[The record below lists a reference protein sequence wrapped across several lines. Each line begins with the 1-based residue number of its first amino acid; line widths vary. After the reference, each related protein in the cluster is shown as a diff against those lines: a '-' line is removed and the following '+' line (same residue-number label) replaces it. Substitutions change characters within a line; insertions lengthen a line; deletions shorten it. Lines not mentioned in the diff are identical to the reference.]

1 MNYNILKDL
10 LQTSDDYG
18 SIFDF
23 FFQNFAEESSFYEK
37 GNPSMNPT
45 LPKVIKAMGEN
56 FYGKNCRINGYR
68 MTEIEEES
76 FIHGTCSIE
85 DCLTLVVYFSDINI
99 GLASISMG
107 GSMFKFVRLSA
118 SEFSIEAGIPSLE
131 LEEKIDLLN

>member
-37 GNPSMNPT
+37 GSPSMNST

-56 FYGKNCRINGYR
+56 FYGKNCRITGYR
-68 MTEIEEES
+68 MTEIEEEN
-76 FIHGTCSIE
+76 FIH
-85 DCLTLVVYFSDINI
+85 LTQNLQIHPSKILIKNSMYQIN
-99 GLASISMG
+99 MNKT
-107 GSMFKFVRLSA
+107 GSTPCIHVSKRYVPLQ
-118 SEFSIEAGIPSLE
+118 
-131 LEEKIDLLN
+131 